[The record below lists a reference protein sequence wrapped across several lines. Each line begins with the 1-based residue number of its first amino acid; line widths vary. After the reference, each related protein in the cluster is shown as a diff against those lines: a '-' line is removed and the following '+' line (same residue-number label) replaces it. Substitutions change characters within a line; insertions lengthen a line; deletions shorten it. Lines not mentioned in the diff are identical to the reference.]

1 MWLCRYG
8 RWICHCADR
17 YTLESSSV
25 AMWNDCRWTNAH
37 FERCVDDFHAP
48 FVQCAMFGMAT
59 SSSDSGALRSQHT
72 RRVQCVQVQ
81 NWQWV
86 RAKAKWLHVISI
98 KWELTY
104 GMHFQEENN
113 NWIHMRSYIHIAFR
127 NIFTIF
133 SFDGAVDCRS
143 AAIATVSILLFRM
156 RRHVFDL
163 SGAWDV
169 PTPKRMNEVRY
180 LLHARDEFPLKMLCV
195 LLFAGVYNEQ
205 ITFGS

>member
-1 MWLCRYG
+1 MHVNFIARNQQRCEYVTLQIHG

-17 YTLESSSV
+17 YTRIEFGCHVKWLPMNECSFRTMRRWLPCAV
-25 AMWNDCRWTNAH
+25 RAMCNVR
-37 FERCVDDFHAP
+37 
-48 FVQCAMFGMAT
+48 MAT

-133 SFDGAVDCRS
+133 
-143 AAIATVSILLFRM
+143 
-156 RRHVFDL
+156 
-163 SGAWDV
+163 
-169 PTPKRMNEVRY
+169 
-180 LLHARDEFPLKMLCV
+180 FPLMALSTADR
-195 LLFAGVYNEQ
+195 LQ
-205 ITFGS
+205 